1 MGALRPP
8 ERVVIGRVR
17 KYKFANRHAF
27 IDTGLKVLG
36 GYKEDNEQSNPA
48 NPLVA
53 LLASMKRSALPI
65 VEQEPA

>member
-48 NPLVA
+48 NPLGRVNTN
-53 LLASMKRSALPI
+53 
-65 VEQEPA
+65 